1 MWRVGGLSP
10 SSTVGQLKQQIFSEH
25 GVPLKEQ
32 RIHLDRGCKDTPC
45 PVKKTLKQLGLRH
58 GSMVYIKFDS
68 AKVNVMEKSTKR
80 VISEDG
86 TLVAVS
92 DDRGVARVVAV
103 VAFRAGESDC
113 LYFTYLYLSEHFKIK
128 HNNGEEKN
136 SKLTH
141 AAPRPRPL
149 LPILRY
155 ELCAPTASKQATSS
169 ITDRNAVR
177 PGLMSLRSRKVGYS
191 NGLDVAR
198 SECVVMRKH
207 SSLRS
212 FFRQ

>member
-1 MWRVGGLSP
+1 MASVASFIIRVRGPTAMWRVGGLSP

-92 DDRGVARVVAV
+92 
-103 VAFRAGESDC
+103 GES
-113 LYFTYLYLSEHFKIK
+113 
-128 HNNGEEKN
+128 
-136 SKLTH
+136 
-141 AAPRPRPL
+141 RR
-149 LPILRY
+149 
-155 ELCAPTASKQATSS
+155 CACCCCCC
-169 ITDRNAVR
+169 I
-177 PGLMSLRSRKVGYS
+177 PGW
-191 NGLDVAR
+191 
-198 SECVVMRKH
+198 
-207 SSLRS
+207 
-212 FFRQ
+212 